1 MANLDYT
8 IVVRE
13 LQPLAGKFFEKFY
26 ELGEGKFRLKFGR
39 DNILVELPLR
49 LHKTK
54 YLEES
59 PEPSNFS
66 MKVRK
71 ELKGK
76 RLSSLSQHGNDRVI
90 IFDFEGTQLIAE
102 MFGKGNLI
110 LLREGK
116 ILAVYSREKWKGRE
130 LLSKAEYK
138 FPPSETKSLQELL
151 SSGSKTAVAAELR
164 ALDIGM
170 SYVRALLEDAGVP
183 DSKPIGE
190 LSAQEKQAI
199 EKSYSS
205 LMESPSSFSI
215 FTKGKEFPTL
225 SEALDEYYGIPESGK
240 EEAAAK
246 NKELEKLQSLLH
258 SQEEKIGEFMKE
270 EEDAR
275 KNAEYIYSHYDE
287 VESILSLY
295 KKEGLE
301 GVEKLA
307 KKKGWKLDKKEK
319 ILEIEEEK

>member
-8 IVVRE
+8 IIVRE
-13 LQPLAGKFFEKFY
+13 LQPLAGRFYEKFY

-39 DNILVELPLR
+39 DNILIELPLR
-49 LHKTK
+49 IHKTK
-54 YLEES
+54 YLEEA

-76 RLSSLSQHGNDRVI
+76 RLSSLSQHGNDRVLV
-90 IFDFEGTQLIAE
+90 FDFDGTQLIAE
-102 MFGKGNLI
+102 MFGKGNLV
-110 LLREGK
+110 LVREGK

-130 LLSKAEYK
+130 LLAKAEYK
-138 FPPSETKSLQELL
+138 FPPSETKTLQEILG
-151 SSGSKTAVAAELR
+151 SGSKNAVAAELR
-164 ALDIGM
+164 SLDIGM
-170 SYVRALLEDAGVP
+170 SYVRALLEGAGVS
-183 DSKPIGE
+183 DSKPINE
-190 LSAQEKQAI
+190 LTPNDKRAI

-205 LMESPSSFSI
+205 LMESPGAYSI

-240 EEAAAK
+240 EEAVVK
-246 NKELEKLQSLLH
+246 NKELEKLQNLLQ
-258 SQEEKIGEFMKE
+258 SQEEKLVEFKKE

-287 VESILSLY
+287 IESLLSLY
-295 KKEGLE
+295 KQEGLE
-301 GVEKLA
+301 GIEKLA

-319 ILEIEEEK
+319 TLEIE